1 MTVFYQKR
9 RTGKTVQLI
18 KLSAETNLP
27 IVVWS
32 THSASYIKRQAREM
46 NLSIP
51 EPIVARHNACVGK
64 QYYVDESLL
73 CLNQLLG
80 GDIVAASVTD
90 E

>member
-9 RTGKTVQLI
+9 RTGKIVQLI

-32 THSASYIKRQAREM
+32 MSDISYIKKQAREM

-51 EPIVARHNACVGK
+51 EPIVARHNVCIGK
-64 QYYVDESLL
+64 QHYVDEDLL